1 MSDIDV
7 TNPGLVNVADQA
19 DGETRIDQEI
29 TVSRPSSNSGP
40 TVQGI
45 TFADGMITVNQPVTV
60 SPSQNSGPTEQGI
73 AFADGMVEVDQPV
86 TVSPSQNSG
95 PLIQGGTASPVSP
108 NTISTT
114 QNTAINQ
121 DVQQFN
127 RTINVYP

>member
-95 PLIQGGTASPVSP
+95 TTSPVSP